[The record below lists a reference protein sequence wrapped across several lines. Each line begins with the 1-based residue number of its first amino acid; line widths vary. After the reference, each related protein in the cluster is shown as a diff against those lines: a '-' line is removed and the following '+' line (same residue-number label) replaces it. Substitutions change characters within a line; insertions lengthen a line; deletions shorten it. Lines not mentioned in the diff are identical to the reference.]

1 MANINKKRLVIR
13 IIAFLCVIAVAC
25 GLFYIGKQHNVLL
38 DNRNATIDGKQF
50 EASKY
55 VRVIVDGNEKD
66 YIEFEA
72 DDRDAVNLEG
82 HFHTI
87 KVVEMDADTEKVTKT
102 VERKMNF
109 GVVGAEMLSLPAI
122 LAEASNI
129 DLPLPQNMQQ
139 AEEAAQETQTSENEG
154 TESHSANDSG
164 KSQ

>member
-1 MANINKKRLVIR
+1 MANFNKKRLVIR

-25 GLFYIGKQHNVLL
+25 GLFYIGKQHSILL
-38 DNRNATIDGKQF
+38 DNRKATIDGKEF
-50 EASKY
+50 DAAKY

-66 YIEFEA
+66 YIEFAA

-82 HFHTI
+82 PFHTI
-87 KVVEMDADTEKVTKT
+87 KIVEMDEDTEEVIKT

-109 GVVGAEMLSLPAI
+109 GVVNAQMLSLPAI
-122 LAEASNI
+122 LAESQNV
-129 DLPLPQNMQQ
+129 DLPLPENMQQ

>member
-38 DNRNATIDGKQF
+38 DNRSATIDGKQF

-82 HFHTI
+82 PFHTI

-139 AEEAAQETQTSENEG
+139 AEEAAQETQTRESEG
-154 TESHSANDSG
+154 SGSHSANDSG
-164 KSQ
+164 KSE

>member
-1 MANINKKRLVIR
+1 MANFNKKRLVIR

-25 GLFYIGKQHNVLL
+25 GLFYIGKQHSILL
-38 DNRNATIDGKQF
+38 DNRKATIDGKEF
-50 EASKY
+50 DAAKY

-66 YIEFEA
+66 YIEFAA

-82 HFHTI
+82 PFHTI
-87 KVVEMDADTEKVTKT
+87 KIVEMDEDTEKVIKT

-139 AEEAAQETQTSENEG
+139 AEEAAQETQTSESEG
-154 TESHSANDSG
+154 SGSHSANDSG
-164 KSQ
+164 KSE

>member
-1 MANINKKRLVIR
+1 MANFNKKRLVIR

-66 YIEFEA
+66 YIEFAA

-82 HFHTI
+82 PFHTI
-87 KVVEMDADTEKVTKT
+87 KIVEMDEDTEKVIKT

-109 GVVGAEMLSLPAI
+109 GVVNAQMLSLPAI
-122 LAEASNI
+122 LAESQNV
-129 DLPLPQNMQQ
+129 DLPLPENMQQ